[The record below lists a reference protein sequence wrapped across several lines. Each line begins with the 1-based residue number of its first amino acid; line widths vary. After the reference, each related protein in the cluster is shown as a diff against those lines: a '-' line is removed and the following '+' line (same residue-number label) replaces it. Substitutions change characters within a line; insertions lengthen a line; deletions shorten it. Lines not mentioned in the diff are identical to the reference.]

1 MGLVKTGAQQGNSK
15 SSAEFPLVAFKFA
28 HHFSQAISRAHIDTY
43 YIFLSLFTVSMTSL
57 R

>member
-43 YIFLSLFTVSMTSL
+43 YIFVSLFTVSMTSL